1 MIKVTYYRKKH
12 RLCVQG
18 HANSGEV
25 GHDLICASVSI
36 LAYTLASFVAS
47 MASSGKVNA
56 KCVKLDSGNAR
67 IGVKVSREHD
77 AAVTLAFDAICAG
90 FDILSRDY
98 PDFVNYEIMA
108 Y

>member
-1 MIKVTYYRKKH
+1 MTKVTYYRKKH
-12 RLCVQG
+12 RVCVEG
-18 HANSGEV
+18 HADGGEM

-36 LAYTLASFVAS
+36 LTYTLASFVAS

-56 KCVKLDSGNAR
+56 RCVKLERGNAR
-67 IGVKVSREHD
+67 IGVKVAREHD

-90 FDILSRDY
+90 FTLLARDY
-98 PDFVNYEIMA
+98 PENVRYEILE